1 MTYQRT
7 PGAQQAACFRRPAA
21 GTLDGPRTPGI
32 LVPAAFCLL
41 LFGSCS
47 KEPIYELNDVGI
59 LPSSANKDQPK
70 TNEQYV
76 SILHANLFQDG
87 LSANEVYGIGQ
98 CIESIGDKEL
108 AREVIIS
115 NFMNKP
121 GVIIP
126 SDTVMRADIDA
137 FIVETYRR
145 FLVRDPSEAEK
156 TWFRNYIEAD
166 PNVTPEIVYFSFA
179 MCDEYCYY

>member
-1 MTYQRT
+1 MNTLRI
-7 PGAQQAACFRRPAA
+7 PGPHKA
-21 GTLDGPRTPGI
+21 
-32 LVPAAFCLL
+32 AAFGLL
-41 LFGSCS
+41 ASIVLSACV
-47 KEPIYELNDVGI
+47 KENIYELNDVGV
-59 LPSSANKDQPK
+59 LPPSANKDQPK

-87 LSANEVYGIGQ
+87 LNANEVYGIGQ

-126 SDTVMRADIDA
+126 SDSAMRADIDA
-137 FIVETYRR
+137 FVTDTYRR
-145 FLVRDPSEAEK
+145 FLVRDPSEAER
-156 TWFRNYIEAD
+156 TWFHNYIEAD

-179 MCDEYCYY
+179 MSDEYCFY

>member
-1 MTYQRT
+1 MSTSTHIYRGQL
-7 PGAQQAACFRRPAA
+7 AIVLA
-21 GTLDGPRTPGI
+21 
-32 LVPAAFCLL
+32 
-41 LFGSCS
+41 LFVALTSCK

-59 LPSSANKDQPK
+59 LPPSANKDQPK

-76 SILHANLFQDG
+76 AILHANLFQNG
-87 LSANEVYGIGQ
+87 LSANELYGIGQ

-126 SDTVMRADIDA
+126 SDSTMRADIDA
-137 FIVETYRR
+137 FVVDTYRR
-145 FLVRDPSEAEK
+145 FLVREPSVAEK
-156 TWFRNYIEAD
+156 TWFHNYIEAD

-179 MCDEYCYY
+179 MSNEYLFY